1 MMIYFQAGIAIFA
14 LNLVGVNCVDS
25 FKLLI

>member
-14 LNLVGVNCVDS
+14 LNLVGVICVDS
-25 FKLLI
+25 LKLLI